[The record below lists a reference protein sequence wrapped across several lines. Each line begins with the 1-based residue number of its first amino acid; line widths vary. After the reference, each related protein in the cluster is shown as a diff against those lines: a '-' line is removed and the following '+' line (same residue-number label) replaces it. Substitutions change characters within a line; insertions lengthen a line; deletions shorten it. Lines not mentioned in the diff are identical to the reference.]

1 MPRARRSGGP
11 PPEAVAVR
19 EARQSIRAFSPW
31 RESGGLIF
39 LAGQGPVDM
48 ESGLYIPMDFA
59 REAKLALR
67 NLKDSVEAAGSSLDR
82 VLQVTAYLSSMHD
95 YEIFNGIYQKFFS
108 APRPARSCVGVSE
121 LSLGMKLEIDAIA
134 ERKE

>member
-1 MPRARRSGGP
+1 MAHARRRAAA
-11 PPEAVAVR
+11 PEAVGVR
-19 EARQSIRAFSPW
+19 EAKRSVRAFSPW
-31 RESGGLIF
+31 REGGGLIF

-48 ESGLYIPMDFA
+48 ASGLYVPMEFA
-59 REAKLALR
+59 REARLALR
-67 NLKDSVEAAGSSLDR
+67 NLKDAVEAAGSSLDR

-95 YEIFNGIYQKFFS
+95 YEIFNDVYEKFFP

-134 ERKE
+134 ER